1 MSKRSVVGSKPIIQ
15 RLHPSVFAGMI
26 LLLIA
31 LFCYPAM
38 AQTTSTL
45 VPSSYVTTSGT
56 SGGQPVASSI
66 DLLDESGTTNTWA
79 KYVEF
84 QTTASANYAGY
95 QVFTLP
101 TTIAPSSV
109 TAIQV
114 KVNYQGPDAV
124 TQTWTWQ
131 LYNWSTASY
140 VTVGTNSGAPSWG
153 AWTILTFNASGTLAN
168 YVRASDGQMRMQLVS
183 NNHAD
188 NCDIDYEA
196 VVVTSGAQTV
206 SVSISPTSASVQTGA
221 TRQFTATVTGS
232 SNTAVNWQVNG
243 VAGGNSTVG
252 TISTSGLY
260 TAPAAVPSPAAVTVK
275 AISQADTTKSASA
288 TVTVIAPAAVSVS
301 VSPTSASVQTAATQQ
316 FTATVTGSSNT
327 AVTWQ
332 VNNVAGGNS
341 TVGTISTSGLYT
353 APAAVPS
360 PATVTVTAISQADI
374 TKSASATV
382 TVTAAAAVTVSVS
395 PTSASVQTTF
405 TQQFTATVTGST
417 NTAVTWKVNGAV
429 GGNSTV
435 GTITANGLYAAP
447 SAVPSPA
454 TVTVTA
460 VSQADT
466 TKSASAT
473 VTVTAPNNTLAFYVS
488 TTGNDAN
495 SGTISSPWRTIQHA
509 ANVALAGDTIYI
521 RGGIYIESVTI
532 NVSGSATGG
541 YITFQSYSGETAIV
555 DGTGLS
561 VSGETGLINIANH
574 DYIKIVGLE
583 IRNYST
589 SSTANVPVGI
599 WITGADSYI
608 QILNNHIHDIK
619 NSASGCNANA
629 LGLAAYGTNATTA
642 INNLII
648 DSNQLDHLTLGCSE
662 SLTVDGNVQ
671 YWTITNNVIHDN
683 NNIAIDAI
691 GFEKVSSN
699 TATDQARDGVISG
712 NTIYNITSYGNPA
725 YGASYAAD
733 GIYCDG
739 CTRVTIERNVIRN
752 TDFAMEVAS
761 EWPGK
766 TSSYVTVRSNLVY
779 NNNASGLTI
788 GGYDSKRGGT
798 DHCNFVNNSFYNN
811 DTKNTG
817 EGEFQIQYYATN
829 NVFKN
834 NIVYAGAQ
842 NLFIYSY
849 TNSSANP
856 VDADYNLYFS
866 AGGATNSSWTW
877 NATAYT
883 GYSAYQSASGK
894 DAHSPF
900 SNPQYLNLTTP
911 DLHVAAASPA
921 VNSGINLGSTIIGTL
936 DFAGNARVQ
945 GANIDIGAYEH

>member
-1 MSKRSVVGSKPIIQ
+1 MSKRPVVGSKPIFH
-15 RLHPSVFAGMI
+15 RLFPSVFAGVV
-26 LLLIA
+26 LLLAA
-31 LFCYPAM
+31 LSCSPAI

-66 DLLDESGTTNTWA
+66 DLLDESGTTNTWT

-84 QTTASANYAGY
+84 QTTSSASYAGY

-101 TTIAPSSV
+101 TTITPSSV

-114 KVNYQGPDAV
+114 KVNYQGPD
-124 TQTWTWQ
+124 TGTETWTWQ
-131 LYNWSTASY
+131 LYNWSTASF
-140 VTVGTNSGAPSWG
+140 VTVGTNAGAPSWG

-168 YVRASDGQMRMQLVS
+168 YVRTSDGQMRVQLVS
-183 NNHAD
+183 NNNAD
-188 NCDIDYEA
+188 NTDIDYEA

-206 SVSISPTSASVQTGA
+206 SVSVSPTSASVQTGA
-221 TRQFTATVTGS
+221 TQQFTATVTGS

-260 TAPAAVPSPAAVTVK
+260 TAPATVPSPAAVTVK

-288 TVTVIAPAAVSVS
+288 TVTVTAPAVVSVS
-301 VSPTSASVQTAATQQ
+301 VSPTSASVQTGATQQ

-327 AVTWQ
+327 AVNWQ
-332 VNNVAGGNS
+332 VNGVAGGNS
-341 TVGTISTSGLYT
+341 TVGTISMSGLYT

-360 PATVTVTAISQADI
+360 PS
-374 TKSASATV
+374 
-382 TVTAAAAVTVSVS
+382 
-395 PTSASVQTTF
+395 
-405 TQQFTATVTGST
+405 
-417 NTAVTWKVNGAV
+417 
-429 GGNSTV
+429 
-435 GTITANGLYAAP
+435 
-447 SAVPSPA
+447 

-473 VTVTAPNNTLAFYVS
+473 VTVTAPAVAVAISPTSASVQTTFTQQFTATVTGTTNTAVTWQVNGVVGGNSTVGTVTANGLYAAPSAVPSSATVTVTAVSQADTTKSASASVTVTAPNNNLAFYVS
-488 TTGNDAN
+488 TNGNDAN
-495 SGTISSPWRTIQHA
+495 SGTITSPWRTIQHA
-509 ANVALAGDTIYI
+509 ANVALAGDNIHI
-521 RGGIYIESVTI
+521 RGGTYNESVTI
-532 NVSGSATGG
+532 NVSGSASGG

-555 DGTGLS
+555 DGTGLT
-561 VSGETGLINIANH
+561 VSGETGLINIADHN
-574 DYIKIVGLE
+574 YIKIVGLE

-608 QILNNHIHDIK
+608 QILNNHIHNIK
-619 NSASGCNANA
+619 TSASGCNANA
-629 LGLAAYGTNATTA
+629 LGLAAYGTNATNA

-648 DSNQLDHLTLGCSE
+648 DSNELDHLTTGCSE

-671 YWTITNNVIHDN
+671 YWTITNNLIHDN
-683 NNIAIDAI
+683 NNIGIDAI

-699 TATDQARDGVISG
+699 SATDQARDGVISG
-712 NTIYNITSYGNPA
+712 NSVYNITSYGNPA
-725 YGASYAAD
+725 YGNQYAAD

-739 CTRVTIERNVIRN
+739 CTRVTIERNTIHN
-752 TDFAMEVAS
+752 TDFALEVTS

-766 TSSYVTVRSNLVY
+766 VASYVTVRSNLVY

-817 EGEFQIQYYATN
+817 AGEFQIQYYATN

-842 NLFIYSY
+842 NVFIYSY

-856 VDADYNLYFS
+856 VDADYNLYYS
-866 AGGATNSSWTW
+866 LGGATNSSWTW
-877 NATAYT
+877 NATSYT
-883 GYSAYQSASGK
+883 GYAAYQSASGK
-894 DAHSPF
+894 DAHSSF

-921 VNSGINLGSTIIGTL
+921 VNSGTNLGTTVEGTL
-936 DFAGNARVQ
+936 DYAGNARVQ
-945 GANIDIGAYEH
+945 GTNIDIGAYEQ